1 MTRAICTSC
10 GEEKF
15 GAWLPCKSCGFRPPL
30 LDQLSMQ
37 LTDHYLTSEGLAE
50 ASKQVKEIKAGLR
63 NELELT
69 AEYCNLP
76 TSRSKPG
83 KVVIGIKT
91 RKAFEE
97 VGTSSG
103 ANKSM
108 GMLRRMISSVK
119 GIRKS
124 RGALNIDG
132 LPTLTGHSVC
142 VCPKCGVY
150 NVDKTDVPCSQRKC
164 PHCGEPMRDAK
175 SHGL

>member
-37 LTDHYLTSEGLAE
+37 LTDHFLTSEGLAE

-63 NELELT
+63 SELELT
-69 AEYCNLP
+69 AKYCNLT
-76 TSRSKPG
+76 TSRSKPD
-83 KVVIGIKT
+83 KVVIQVKVRKT
-91 RKAFEE
+91 FEE

-103 ANKSM
+103 DNRIM
-108 GMLRRMISSVK
+108 GMLRKMISSIK

-124 RGALNIDG
+124 CGALNIDG

-142 VCPKCGVY
+142 ECRKCGAY

-164 PHCGEPMRDAK
+164 PYCGEPMQDI
-175 SHGL
+175 

>member
-1 MTRAICTSC
+1 
-10 GEEKF
+10 
-15 GAWLPCKSCGFRPPL
+15 
-30 LDQLSMQ
+30 MQ

-63 NELELT
+63 NELEL
-69 AEYCNLP
+69 AAKYCNLP
-76 TSRSKPG
+76 TSRSKPD
-83 KVVIGIKT
+83 KVVIQVKV
-91 RKAFEE
+91 RKPFEE

-103 ANKSM
+103 DN
-108 GMLRRMISSVK
+108 MLRRMISSIK

-124 RGALNIDG
+124 HGALNIDG

-142 VCPKCGVY
+142 ACRKCGVY

-175 SHGL
+175 SHGR